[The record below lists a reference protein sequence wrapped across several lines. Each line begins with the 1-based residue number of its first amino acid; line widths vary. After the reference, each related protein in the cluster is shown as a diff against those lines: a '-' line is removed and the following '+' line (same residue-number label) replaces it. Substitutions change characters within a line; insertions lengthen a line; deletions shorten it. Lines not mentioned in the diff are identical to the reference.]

1 MIPKGIRFLWEFSKT
16 VAVVNFCH
24 NVFKIFIVRTRM
36 AQKKKKSKLGK
47 KKSEGEEAAG
57 IQFRERKFGDVIKG
71 LKHPK
76 PIPGYKATLPG
87 PPGWQAK
94 ERPGA

>member
-1 MIPKGIRFLWEFSKT
+1 
-16 VAVVNFCH
+16 
-24 NVFKIFIVRTRM
+24 M
-36 AQKKKKSKLGK
+36 AQKKKAGKSKK
-47 KKSEGEEAAG
+47 MSSAPEAAAG

>member
-1 MIPKGIRFLWEFSKT
+1 MKKIRNKP
-16 VAVVNFCH
+16 A
-24 NVFKIFIVRTRM
+24 
-36 AQKKKKSKLGK
+36 KKSAVRKAK
-47 KKSEGEEAAG
+47 TREAVEV
-57 IQFRERKFGDVIKG
+57 IFRERKFGDILGKF
-71 LKHPK
+71 KHPK

>member
-1 MIPKGIRFLWEFSKT
+1 
-16 VAVVNFCH
+16 
-24 NVFKIFIVRTRM
+24 M
-36 AQKKKKSKLGK
+36 AQKKKGSKKAGNK
-47 KKSEGEEAAG
+47 TSRSEEAAG

>member
-1 MIPKGIRFLWEFSKT
+1 MKNEALRSKRRICRILT
-16 VAVVNFCH
+16 QQC
-24 NVFKIFIVRTRM
+24 FKISFEETM
-36 AQKKKKSKLGK
+36 AQKKKNSQKSGKQASKKEKLPD
-47 KKSEGEEAAG
+47 G
-57 IQFRERKFGDVIKG
+57 IEFRERKFGEVIKG

>member
-1 MIPKGIRFLWEFSKT
+1 
-16 VAVVNFCH
+16 
-24 NVFKIFIVRTRM
+24 M
-36 AQKKKKSKLGK
+36 AHKKKRPGPGGK
-47 KKSEGEEAAG
+47 KVSNGEPPAG